1 MSGTYNNDVFQL
13 SIMYGMMTHSVVWHI
28 LLHVYHSAINN
39 FTSKCTLCTL
49 NKHNSI
55 RCIWYWIIA
64 DIKSPYNIHIDRYS
78 TDVLHKTLT
87 WQDINTALHSTCPLI
102 LSVFNIILSI
112 PATSVDYERGFS
124 TMRQVKTDWRSKLH
138 IITLNDC
145 MRISLE
151 GPSIANFNPTN
162 AIHN

>member
-1 MSGTYNNDVFQL
+1 MGNPCVSHSITEPQIDDNYELLCRLWSPLVRAEEGGGCRPL
-13 SIMYGMMTHSVVWHI
+13 SPVA
-28 LLHVYHSAINN
+28 L
-39 FTSKCTLCTL
+39 KE
-49 NKHNSI
+49 
-55 RCIWYWIIA
+55 
-64 DIKSPYNIHIDRYS
+64 
-78 TDVLHKTLT
+78 LT

-102 LSVFNIILSI
+102 LSVFDIILSI
-112 PATSVDYERGFS
+112 PATNVDYERGFS

-138 IITLNDC
+138 IITLNDY